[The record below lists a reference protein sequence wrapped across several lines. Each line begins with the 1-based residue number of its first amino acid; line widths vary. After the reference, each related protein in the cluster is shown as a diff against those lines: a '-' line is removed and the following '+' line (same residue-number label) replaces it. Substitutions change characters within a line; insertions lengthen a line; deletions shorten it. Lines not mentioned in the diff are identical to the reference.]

1 MRFRALLPAAAAVL
15 LGACAS
21 GGASGG
27 GPAPGEPAPA
37 DAAPAE
43 LTPATPAAPAAAGPL
58 LYDLPSPPTATY
70 EVADTTVTVMNMAGM
85 DMDMTM
91 GAHATVALTFASG
104 AGGLVV
110 SGEVLDFGS
119 SMESAMAPSM
129 TAGLDDLEGEFQ
141 IVLGSRGEVEEMSLP
156 TASGPVP
163 VTIFLSLAN
172 ELFPDFP
179 EGPVEAGDMWADT
192 VDASLD
198 EAELAEAGIPGIG
211 SFGGGGTTV
220 TAYTLVGD
228 TVVAG
233 RTLLHIAMTTDG
245 SIATA
250 GEVEGE
256 EVSQDMVNVTEATF
270 LWDPERGLV
279 VAAEVMNTMDGTITV
294 QDMEMVMTAVR
305 NLTLRLVN

>member
-1 MRFRALLPAAAAVL
+1 MRFRALFPAGAAAL
-15 LGACAS
+15 LCACAS
-21 GGASGG
+21 GGTSGG
-27 GPAPGEPAPA
+27 GPAPSELTPA

-43 LTPATPAAPAAAGPL
+43 LTPAAPAADNPL
-58 LYDLPSPPTATY
+58 MYGLPSPPTATY
-70 EVADTTVTVMNMAGM
+70 EVTDTTVTVMNMAGM

-91 GAHATVALTFASG
+91 GAQATVALTFESG
-104 AGGLVV
+104 ADGLVV

-129 TAGLDDLEGEFQ
+129 TAGLDDLEGDFE
-141 IVLGSRGEVEEMSLP
+141 IVLGSLGEVEEASLP

-163 VTIFLSLAN
+163 VTIFLSLAH

-179 EGPVEAGDMWADT
+179 EGPVEAGDMWVDT

-198 EAELAEAGIPGIG
+198 ESELADAGIPGVG
-211 SFGGGGTTV
+211 SFGGGGTTI
-220 TAYTLVGD
+220 TTYTLVGD

-233 RTLLHIAMTTDG
+233 RTLLHISMTTDG
-245 SIATA
+245 SITAA

-256 EVSQDMVNVTEATF
+256 EVSQDMVNVTEASF
-270 LWDPERGLV
+270 LWDPERRIV
-279 VAAEVMNTMDGTITV
+279 VAAEVMNTMDGTMTV

-305 NLTLRLVN
+305 NLSLRLVN